1 MKTSYKFL
9 GAALASALVA
19 STAQAALVNNAGG
32 LGASFVIGFDTNPG
46 SGYTSPVEVGGGTG
60 YSVSFSTA
68 GGTGSLGVAPFG
80 VWVLEPEAGTGNGV
94 WGPDDKTFAAVDG
107 GVDPVYASMTFTLN
121 GFTAYGIGGFLNF
134 DPTFTFGGGSPL
146 PLYIEA
152 RDAFGGVLESQ
163 ELPIFTPDGVNAG
176 AFYGFRFDSPDIASF
191 YIEGPY
197 AVIDDLTIAPIPEPS
212 TYAMLLA
219 GLGLLGLWARRARQ
233 L

>member
-1 MKTSYKFL
+1 MNISWKKGL
-9 GAALASALVA
+9 AVVAAVLCTTA
-19 STAQAALVNNAGG
+19 AQAAGLVSNPAL
-32 LGASFVIGFDTNPG
+32 LGPAFVIQFDSELG
-46 SGYTSPVEVGGGTG
+46 SGLTSPVEVGTGTG

-68 GGTGSLGVAPFG
+68 GGAGFVGTPSPLGVWALEG
-80 VWVLEPEAGTGNGV
+80 VAGEGNGTWTRTSAGV
-94 WGPDDKTFAAVDG
+94 EG
-107 GVDPVYASMTFTLN
+107 GVDPIASMTFTLN
-121 GFTAYGIGGFLNF
+121 GFTAFGIGGFLNF

-152 RDAFGGVLESQ
+152 RDALGMVLDSQ
-163 ELPIFTPDGVNAG
+163 ELPISTPEGFNEG
-176 AFYGFRFDSPDIASF
+176 AFFGFRFDTPVIASF

-233 L
+233 S